1 MPLSLLPRKFQG
13 RLLLTYLILT
23 SLGLGGL
30 ILWTGL
36 RLQGAVIDRAER
48 DLKIQ
53 ALLMSNALY
62 EPLEKWR
69 ESKSLRRPSLDGLV
83 HSYAQSAGGRVTIF
97 SPSGQILISSDAAG
111 ISHVEEA
118 APEIV
123 AALRGRTHGDV
134 RQDARGQQERLF
146 VAAPIRQEEGEYEG
160 VVQLSIPTAQL
171 YGEMRRTWVNLMT
184 AGGVILV
191 VTILVSLALAR
202 QVTRPIRSLTT
213 VTQAMANGQLD
224 QRVTVTGPEEI
235 EHLGQTFNHMAQ
247 SVQEVF
253 ARQQAFV
260 ADAAHELRSPL
271 ASLAL
276 RIEMLQRHGLDAQ
289 GFAPHYLLQMEREVE
304 RLRRHVDHLLA
315 LARLDEDVA
324 LARSALDL
332 APVLYEIADEMTPQA
347 QVAGVR
353 LQMDVPAHLPAVMAN
368 AEATRIMVRN
378 LLDNALQYTPPG
390 GLVTLEATAEKQQ
403 PSAGGGVWWHAN
415 QPTEVII
422 QVSDTGV
429 GIPADHLP
437 HIFERFYRV
446 DKARS
451 RRQGGAG
458 LGLALVRSIVEAH
471 GGWIGVKSTV
481 SQGTTFTIR
490 LPLSPVP

>member
-1 MPLSLLPRKFQG
+1 MRLPLPPRKFQG

-36 RLQGAVIDRAER
+36 RLQATVLHRAER
-48 DLKIQ
+48 DLEIQ
-53 ALLMSNALY
+53 ALLMANALY

-69 ESKSLRRPSLDGLV
+69 EGKGFRRPSLDGLV
-83 HSYAQSAGGRVTIF
+83 HSYAHSAGGRVTIF
-97 SPSGQILISSDAAG
+97 SPSGQILMSSDAAG
-111 ISHVEEA
+111 ISHVEED

-123 AALRGRTHGDV
+123 AALRGRSHGDV
-134 RQDARGQQERLF
+134 RQDAWGQQERLF

-184 AGGVILV
+184 AGGVVLV

-224 QRVTVTGPEEI
+224 QRVTVAGPEEI
-235 EHLGQTFNHMAQ
+235 KHLGHTFNRMAQ
-247 SVQEVF
+247 SVQEVL

-276 RIEMLQRHGLDAQ
+276 RIELLHRHGSEATA
-289 GFAPHYLLQMEREVE
+289 FTPHYLSQMAQDVE
-304 RLRRHVDHLLA
+304 RLRRLVDHLLA
-315 LARLDEDVA
+315 LARLDEGVA
-324 LARSALDL
+324 LVRSPLDL

-347 QVAGVR
+347 QAAGVH
-353 LQMDVPAHLPAVMAN
+353 LQMDVPPHLPAVMAN
-368 AEATRIMVRN
+368 AEAMRIMVRN

-403 PSAGGGVWWHAN
+403 PSTPGGARLHAN
-415 QPTEVII
+415 QPSEVII
-422 QVSDTGV
+422 QVRDTGI

-446 DKARS
+446 DQARS

-471 GGWIGVKSTV
+471 GGWIGVKSKV
-481 SQGTTFTIR
+481 SQGTTFTIC